1 MQHFFCVT
9 LQGIGIQLI
18 TLFVSVFS
26 YQLFFFAPTCLVWTW
41 VHKKNDVNLILIKMQ
56 LKFVIGTNG
65 SRSFFLMWFC
75 DWLVASIVQ
84 MGNFSQMNKRNWFPF
99 TWLILWG
106 IFHCHSWCCLPLF
119 VLLLWGYVWWT
130 GLAGLWSI
138 IFDEV
143 DGFSHHSF
151 AKLDIQFELRSF
163 LIDFDWGECWRDE
176 SFC

>member
-1 MQHFFCVT
+1 
-9 LQGIGIQLI
+9 
-18 TLFVSVFS
+18 
-26 YQLFFFAPTCLVWTW
+26 
-41 VHKKNDVNLILIKMQ
+41 
-56 LKFVIGTNG
+56 
-65 SRSFFLMWFC
+65 MWFC
-75 DWLVASIVQ
+75 DWLVAFIVQ

-106 IFHCHSWCCLPLF
+106 IFHSHSCWCFLPLF
-119 VLLLWGYVWWT
+119 VLLLWGYVWWA

-163 LIDFDWGECWRDE
+163 LIDFDWGNAEGMKVSVNLIMFSLRFASHFYFRNRLNLVAILLKSTE
-176 SFC
+176 MNQVLS